1 MSDYIKLQR
10 EFLECNW
17 FDKPEMFALFIH
29 FLACAKEQ
37 DTKDCGLTIH
47 RGQMKTSLG
56 LLSDATGL
64 SRMTLRTCIKKL
76 KDWEL
81 IDTESCNRHTIVTI
95 INYDDYLEE
104 EKPKE
109 PPKEEEKIAAITPL
123 PIIEQ
128 TDKQAKPK
136 KTKEGIAADT
146 EKRMNKFYQE
156 LVPYVETYGRDMI
169 RQFYDY
175 WSETNKSKSR
185 MRFEQQTTWNLNLRL
200 QRWARQQ
207 TDKGSLPSSTILHD
221 SANKDYSEGGW

>member
-1 MSDYIKLQR
+1 MYI
-10 EFLECNW
+10 
-17 FDKPEMFALFIH
+17 
-29 FLACAKEQ
+29 LACAKEQ

-56 LLSDATGL
+56 LLSEATGL
-64 SRMTLRTCIKKL
+64 SKMTLRTCTKKL

-95 INYDDYLEE
+95 RNYDDYFYE
-104 EKPKE
+104 EKPME
-109 PPKEEEKIAAITPL
+109 PPKKEEKKASLTP
-123 PIIEQ
+123 PPVKEQ
-128 TDKQAKPK
+128 TEEQAKPM
-136 KTKEGIAADT
+136 KTKEEIAGDT
-146 EKRMNKFYQE
+146 EKRMAKFYQE
-156 LVPYVETYGRDMI
+156 LVPYVESYGKDMI

-207 TDKGSLPSSTILHD
+207 TSKGSKLSSTTLHD
-221 SANKDYSEGGW
+221 ATNKDYSEGGW

>member
-1 MSDYIKLQR
+1 
-10 EFLECNW
+10 
-17 FDKPEMFALFIH
+17 MFALFIH
-29 FLACAKEQ
+29 FLACAKKQ

-56 LLSDATGL
+56 ILSDATKL
-64 SRMTLRTCIKKL
+64 SVRTLRTCIKKL

-95 INYDDYLEE
+95 SNYDDYFVDEN
-104 EKPKE
+104 PKE
-109 PPKEEEKIAAITPL
+109 PPKEEEKKTAIAPPPAK
-123 PIIEQ
+123 EQ
-128 TDKQAKPK
+128 TEEQAKPK
-136 KTKEGIAADT
+136 KTKEELAADT
-146 EKRMNKFYQE
+146 EKRMTKFYQD
-156 LVPYVETYGRDMI
+156 LVPYVDTYGKDMI

-175 WSETNKSKSR
+175 WSETNKSQSR

-207 TDKGSLPSSTILHD
+207 TSKGSKSSSAALHD